1 MKKKYAGRIL
11 LTIIGAALILWGF
24 GALALG
30 LWGERGT
37 AVITSIRR
45 QGGERDDVMPGR
57 YTYQIGYS
65 FTTVDSIQAY
75 GAFTAIQ
82 SAAYQKA
89 NGMAPLFVR
98 YIPAIPQ
105 INAPEKDTR
114 LSLRQPVLIG
124 AGVFLVTV
132 VNRKKHKRRV

>member
-1 MKKKYAGRIL
+1 MKKRLAGRIL
-11 LTIIGAALILWGF
+11 LTLIGAALVLWGF

-30 LWGERGT
+30 VWGERET
-37 AVITSIRR
+37 AVITSVRQ
-45 QGGERDDVMPGR
+45 QGGERNDVIPGR

-65 FTTVDSIQAY
+65 FTAADGTQVD
-75 GAFTAIQ
+75 GAFTTIQ
-82 SAAYQKA
+82 SAVYLKA
-89 NGMAPLFVR
+89 DGTAPLFIR

-124 AGVFLVTV
+124 AGIFLVTV
-132 VNRKKHKRRV
+132 VNRKR